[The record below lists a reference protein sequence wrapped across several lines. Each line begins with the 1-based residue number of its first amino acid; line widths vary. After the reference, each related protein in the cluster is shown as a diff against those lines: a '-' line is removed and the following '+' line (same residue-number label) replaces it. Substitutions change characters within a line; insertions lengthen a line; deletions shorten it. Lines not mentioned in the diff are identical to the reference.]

1 MAFTSDHHVLSRQG
15 LPEEVRNRLIALPRE
30 EWREHENY
38 LISNARPLQR
48 NHNSLKRQARHY
60 HASLEQLLNQRE
72 SAGADTDG
80 MVEVEQLGKS
90 LLRNLHS
97 HHGYEDSSV
106 FPVLCRD
113 HPRLT
118 AGFDLLEQDHGVL
131 EASLEE
137 LDRNLRRFAEQK
149 PATQVISEAHAQAD
163 KLIRLLH
170 RHMDDEEEIIMP
182 IYLLYM

>member
-1 MAFTSDHHVLSRQG
+1 MASTSDHHVLSRQG
-15 LPEEVRNRLIALPRE
+15 LPEEVRSRLITLPRD

-60 HASLEQLLNQRE
+60 HASLEQVLNQRE
-72 SAGADTDG
+72 SASAYTDG
-80 MVEVEQLGKS
+80 MIEVERVGKS

-106 FPVLCRD
+106 FPVLRRD

-118 AGFDLLEQDHGVL
+118 VGFDLLEQDHGVL

-137 LDRNLRRFAEQK
+137 LDSNLRRFAQKK
-149 PATQVISEAHAQAD
+149 PATQVISEAHAPAD
-163 KLIRLLH
+163 KPIRLPH

>member
-15 LPEEVRNRLIALPRE
+15 LPEEVRNRLIVLPRD

-60 HASLEQLLNQRE
+60 HASLERLLNQRE

-131 EASLEE
+131 ETSLEE
-137 LDRNLRRFAEQK
+137 LDRNLRRFAEHN
-149 PATQVISEAHAQAD
+149 PATRVISEAHAQAD

>member
-1 MAFTSDHHVLSRQG
+1 MTSPSDLHVLSRQG
-15 LPEEVRNRLIALPRE
+15 LPEPVRSRLIALPRDQ
-30 EWREHENY
+30 WREHENY

-60 HASLEQLLNQRE
+60 HAGLEQVLNLRE
-72 SAGADTDG
+72 SARADKDG
-80 MVEVEQLGKS
+80 LVEVARTGKS

-97 HHGYEDSSV
+97 HHGFEDSSV
-106 FPVLCRD
+106 FPVLRRA

-118 AGFDLLEQDHGVL
+118 AGFDLLEQDHEVL
-131 EASLEE
+131 EVSLKE
-137 LDRNLRRFAEQK
+137 LGSTLRVFAEEK
-149 PATQVISEAHAQAD
+149 PATQAIAHAHTQAGT
-163 KLIRLLH
+163 LARLLH

>member
-1 MAFTSDHHVLSRQG
+1 MASTSDHHVLSRQG
-15 LPEEVRNRLIALPRE
+15 LPEEVRSRLITLPRD

-60 HASLEQLLNQRE
+60 HASLEQVLNQRE
-72 SAGADTDG
+72 SASAYTDG
-80 MVEVEQLGKS
+80 MIEVERVGKS

-106 FPVLCRD
+106 FPVLRRD

-118 AGFDLLEQDHGVL
+118 VGFDLLEQDHGVL

-137 LDRNLRRFAEQK
+137 LDSNLRRFAQK
-149 PATQVISEAHAQAD
+149 NRQP
-163 KLIRLLH
+163 R
-170 RHMDDEEEIIMP
+170 
-182 IYLLYM
+182 

>member
-1 MAFTSDHHVLSRQG
+1 MASASDHHVLSRKG
-15 LPEEVRNRLIALPRE
+15 LPEAVRRRLIALPRD

-48 NHNSLKRQARHY
+48 NHNSLKRQARDY
-60 HASLEQLLNQRE
+60 HASLEQALNQRE

-80 MVEVEQLGKS
+80 LAQVEQIGKS

-106 FPVLCRD
+106 FPVLRRD
-113 HPRLT
+113 HPRL
-118 AGFDLLEQDHGVL
+118 ADGFDLLEQDHWVL
-131 EASLEE
+131 EAGLDE
-137 LDRNLRRFAEQK
+137 LDSILRGFAQK
-149 PATQVISEAHAQAD
+149 ETATRGIAEAHAQAD
-163 KLIRLLH
+163 KLVRLLH

>member
-1 MAFTSDHHVLSRQG
+1 MASTSDHHVLSRQG
-15 LPEEVRNRLIALPRE
+15 LPEEVRSRLITLPRD

-60 HASLEQLLNQRE
+60 HASLEQVLNQRE
-72 SAGADTDG
+72 SASAYTDG
-80 MVEVEQLGKS
+80 MIEVERVGKS

-106 FPVLCRD
+106 FPVLRRD

-118 AGFDLLEQDHGVL
+118 VGFDLLEQDHGVL

-137 LDRNLRRFAEQK
+137 LDSNLRRFAQKK
-149 PATQVISEAHAQAD
+149 PATQVISEAHA
-163 KLIRLLH
+163 
-170 RHMDDEEEIIMP
+170 
-182 IYLLYM
+182 

>member
-1 MAFTSDHHVLSRQG
+1 
-15 LPEEVRNRLIALPRE
+15 
-30 EWREHENY
+30 
-38 LISNARPLQR
+38 
-48 NHNSLKRQARHY
+48 
-60 HASLEQLLNQRE
+60 
-72 SAGADTDG
+72 

-106 FPVLCRD
+106 FPVLRRD

-149 PATQVISEAHAQAD
+149 PATQVISEAHAQGD
-163 KLIRLLH
+163 
-170 RHMDDEEEIIMP
+170 
-182 IYLLYM
+182 